1 MRSQILPLLLTA
13 LLLGPSLARAQDER
27 TTSAVFVYEA
37 GATIEQG
44 AIVSMGLRQGV
55 AEVPGLRFVHPADA
69 MTRLPFDQEF
79 EDALMELDS
88 VADMV
93 RTGDAAYA
101 YQRADEL
108 VQIFERNLV
117 RVRREQ
123 LVDAYMLAAVG
134 RCRAA
139 RRRECEERMSEI
151 IAWRES
157 LTYDEERYGSQARDV
172 FDRVRA
178 RATSGARGTL
188 IVETEPPGAE
198 VYVDGRS
205 YGPSPVRVDG
215 LLAGAHYVTIKEVNH
230 LKQIVRVEVRGG
242 RETNERIV
250 LDENPQAALVAS
262 EAVQDH
268 LRGELGEPR
277 AQRTGQSVGREL
289 GRKQLIIGVLRP
301 AAGDR
306 VHVQLYLYHMV
317 TQHLQSQAEGT
328 VSVDEAGIARTAE
341 LAQNLYRDVDLEG
354 GIEAPEDDTEIVAP
368 TPEVYEQWWFW
379 TAIGGGVAAVAIGII
394 IGVVVAEESAQGP
407 PDGQFRFELG
417 RIP

>member
-1 MRSQILPLLLTA
+1 MQRA
-13 LLLGPSLARAQDER
+13 LLLSLTLSLGASVAHAQDER
-27 TTSAVFVYEA
+27 TTSAVFVYDL

-44 AIVSMGLRQGV
+44 AVVSMGLRQGI

-69 MTRLPFDQEF
+69 MTRPPFDQEV
-79 EDALMELDS
+79 EDALSELDS

-101 YQRADEL
+101 FQRADEL
-108 VQIFERNLV
+108 IELFERNLL
-117 RVRREQ
+117 RVQREQ
-123 LVDAYMLAAVG
+123 LVDAYMLSAVG

-139 RRRECEERMSEI
+139 RQRECETRMAGI
-151 IAWRES
+151 VAWREG
-157 LTYDEERYGSQARDV
+157 LTYDEARYGEETRPT

-188 IVETEPPGAE
+188 IVETVPPGAE

-215 LLAGAHYVTIKEVNH
+215 LLAGFHYVTVKEVSH
-230 LKQIVRVEVRGG
+230 LKRIVRLEVRGG
-242 RETNERIV
+242 RETRETV
-250 LDENPQAALVAS
+250 ALDENPQAQLVAS
-262 EAVQDH
+262 EAVQEH
-268 LRGELGEPR
+268 LRGEAGEPR
-277 AQRTGQSVGREL
+277 AQRTVQSVGREL
-289 GRKQLIIGVLRP
+289 GTTQLIVGVLRP

-317 TQHLQSQAEGT
+317 TQHLQAQAEGT
-328 VSVDEAGIARTAE
+328 VSVDEAGMAQIAE
-341 LAQNLYRDVDLEG
+341 LARELYQGVDLEG
-354 GIEAPEDDTEIVAP
+354 GIEAPEDDTQIIARQ
-368 TPEVYEQWWFW
+368 PEVYEQWWFW
-379 TAIGGGVAAVAIGII
+379 TAIGGGAAVVAAGII

-417 RIP
+417 RLP

>member
-1 MRSQILPLLLTA
+1 MQRRLLHL
-13 LLLGPSLARAQDER
+13 SLAVATLASSVAHAQDER

-55 AEVPGLRFVHPADA
+55 ADIPGLRFVHPVDA
-69 MTRLPFDQEF
+69 MTRPPYDQAV
-79 EDALMELDS
+79 EDGLQELDS

-108 VQIFERNLV
+108 VELFERNLL
-117 RVRREQ
+117 RVQRQQ
-123 LVDAYMLAAVG
+123 LVDAYMLSAVG

-139 RRRECEERMSEI
+139 RRRECEQRMAEV
-151 IAWRES
+151 IAWREG
-157 LTYDEERYGSQARDV
+157 LTYDSARYGDSAQDV

-188 IVETEPPGAE
+188 IVETEPAGAE

-215 LLAGAHYVTIKEVNH
+215 LLAGAHYITVKEVNH
-230 LKQIVRVEVRGG
+230 LKQIVRTEVRGG
-242 RETNERIV
+242 RETTERVV
-250 LDENPQAALVAS
+250 LDINQQADLVAS
-262 EAVQDH
+262 EAVQAH
-268 LRGELGEPR
+268 LRGEVGEAR
-277 AQRTGQSVGREL
+277 AQRTVQSVGHEL
-289 GRKQLIIGVLRP
+289 GTSQLMIGVLRP

-317 TQHLQSQAEGT
+317 TQHLQAQAEAT
-328 VSVDEAGIARTAE
+328 LSVDDAGIARGAE
-341 LAQNLYRDVDLEG
+341 LARQLYAGVDLEG
-354 GIEAPEDDTEIVAP
+354 GIEAPEDDTEIIGP
-368 TPEVYEQWWFW
+368 QPEVYEQWWFW
-379 TAIGGGVAAVAIGII
+379 TAIAGGVVAVAIGII
-394 IGVVVAEESAQGP
+394 AGVVVASDSAQGP
-407 PDGQFRFELG
+407 PDGLFRFELG
-417 RIP
+417 RLP